1 MSFAG
6 KIWRFLVGV
15 KDALALL
22 FLLLFFVMLFAVLSS
37 RPNPG
42 AVQDGALLLDLNG
55 YVVEE
60 RSVVDPLD
68 ALLSQQAP
76 IGEYPVHQLVRALES
91 AVDDDRIN
99 VVALDL
105 SGFMGGGQVQLQE
118 VGEALDKVRKAEKPV
133 IAYSLGYA
141 DAGIMLAAHASEVWL
156 DPLGGAIVAGPG
168 GQNLYYADLLE
179 NLKVDAKV
187 YRVGTYK
194 SAVEPYLLSGMSD
207 ESRENYAALY
217 GSLWEEWQAHVKKA
231 RPEIDLDL
239 ITSDPV
245 AWVEASN
252 GGLAEAALA
261 AGMVDKLGTRVEWGN
276 RIAEIAGEDNFED
289 GPGSFAKTELEP
301 WLADNPAD
309 TSGDA
314 IGVIT
319 VAGEIVDGEAGPGTA
334 GGDRIAGLLD
344 DALDDD
350 LKGLVVRVNSPGG
363 SVTAS
368 QAIHDAIQRHKAAN
382 DIPIAVSFGNVA
394 ASGGYWVATAGDRIF
409 AEPETITGS
418 IGIFAVLPT
427 FDRAARDWGV
437 NADGY
442 RTTPL
447 SGQPDFIGG
456 FTPEVDAILQSS
468 IENGYSDFIN
478 LVGKARGKTPA
489 QVDEI
494 GQGRVWDGGTA
505 RQLGLVD
512 QFGGL
517 DEALEWA
524 AKEAGLEEGDW
535 HAKRLGAGV
544 DPYQSVLSQILSGG
558 ASTNDTPVN
567 GDMFTFAARSQA
579 QLSARMMADLDRIT
593 SAKGMQA
600 YCLEC
605 PSPAARPLTSRGQAS
620 WWQVFAQLT
629 GS

>member
-22 FLLLFFVMLFAVLSS
+22 FLLLFFVMLFALLSS

-60 RSVVDPLD
+60 KSVVDPID

-76 IGEYPVHQLVRALES
+76 MGEYPVHKLVHALDS
-91 AVDDDRIN
+91 AATDDRIS

-105 SGFMGGGQVQLQE
+105 SGFVGGGQVQLQA
-118 VGEALDKVRKAEKPV
+118 VGEAMDKVRKAEKPV

-168 GQNLYYADLLE
+168 GQNLYYAELLE
-179 NLKVDAKV
+179 KLKVDAKV

-194 SAVEPYLLSGMSD
+194 SAVEPYLRSDMSE

-231 RPEIDLDL
+231 RPEIDLDM
-239 ITSDPV
+239 ITGDPA
-245 AWVEASN
+245 AWVAAS
-252 GGLAEAALA
+252 GGDLAEAALA

-276 RIAEIAGEDNFED
+276 RIAEIAGEDDFDES
-289 GPGSFAKTELEP
+289 PGSFAATELEP
-301 WLADNPAD
+301 WLADNSID
-309 TSGDA
+309 TSGEA

-319 VAGEIVDGEAGPGTA
+319 VAGEIVDGQAGPGTA
-334 GGDRIAGLLD
+334 GGDRIAELLD
-344 DALDDD
+344 DALEDD
-350 LKGLVVRVNSPGG
+350 LKALVVRVNSPGG

-368 QAIHDAIQRHKAAN
+368 EAIREAILRHKAAD
-382 DIPIAVSFGNVA
+382 DIPIAVSFANVA
-394 ASGGYWVATAGDRIF
+394 ASGGYWVGTAGDRIF

-447 SGQPDFIGG
+447 SGQPDFVGG

-478 LVGKARGKTPA
+478 LVAKSRGKTA
-489 QVDEI
+489 EQVDAV

-517 DEALEWA
+517 EEALEWA
-524 AKEAGLEEGDW
+524 AGEAGLEEGDW
-535 HAKRLGAGV
+535 HAKRLGGDA

-558 ASTNDTPVN
+558 ASANAAPVN
-567 GDMFTFAARSQA
+567 GDMFTFAARGQA
-579 QLSARMMADLDRIT
+579 QLSSRMIADLDRIT

-605 PSPAARPLTSRGQAS
+605 PSPIRPLSPQKQAS
-620 WWQVFAQLT
+620 WWQAFAGLIAR
-629 GS
+629 